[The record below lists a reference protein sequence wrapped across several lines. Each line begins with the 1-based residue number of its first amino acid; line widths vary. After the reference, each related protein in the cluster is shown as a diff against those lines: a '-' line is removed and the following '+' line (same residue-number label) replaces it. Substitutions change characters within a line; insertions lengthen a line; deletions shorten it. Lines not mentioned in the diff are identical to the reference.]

1 MNNVVKMLMEII
13 RFVMRKYGKV
23 CKSCVIYIVL
33 LIIIF
38 IIIIGISSA
47 ILYLYLFKK
56 KVISVQYI
64 NLAAAY
70 LRCCIA
76 IRLKFQKELTY

>member
-1 MNNVVKMLMEII
+1 
-13 RFVMRKYGKV
+13 MRKYGKV
-23 CKSCVIYIVL
+23 CKSCIINAVL
-33 LIIIF
+33 LIITF
-38 IIIIGISSA
+38 IIIIGISRV

>member
-1 MNNVVKMLMEII
+1 
-13 RFVMRKYGKV
+13 MRKYGKV
-23 CKSCVIYIVL
+23 CKSCIINAVL

-38 IIIIGISSA
+38 IITIGISRV

>member
-1 MNNVVKMLMEII
+1 
-13 RFVMRKYGKV
+13 MRKYGKV
-23 CKSCVIYIVL
+23 CKSCIINAVL

-38 IIIIGISSA
+38 IIIIGISRV